1 VDTPHSTALTD
12 TGNDMTQGHPQ
23 PTVNI
28 RPGVKILSVLSH
40 LNYRPWFAVAEFVDN
55 SIQSYL
61 DNVRELEEVEG
72 EGFRLRIEIELDGA
86 DGGRLV
92 VRDNAAGIQREQYAR
107 AFRPAALP
115 ANRSGLS
122 EFGMGMK
129 SAACWFSPYWSVR
142 TSALGEPYERTI
154 VFDVD
159 AIVRDEIEELIA
171 QSKSVE
177 EHRHYTE
184 LVMERLHKVPQK
196 KTTGKIK
203 EHLASI
209 YRIFIRSGQVELY
222 FNGSPLTYQTPKVL
236 NAPLYSSEVST
247 PVHWYKEIDFDFGQ
261 GMRVHGFA
269 ALREKASTAE
279 AGFALFRRNRV
290 IQGSADETYRPHTIF
305 GAPNSYRYQR
315 LFGELHLEGF
325 SVSHT
330 KDGFQWDESEQ
341 AFLDLL
347 KEHLN
352 SPPMPLLEQAE
363 GFRTLQRTRDLRSA
377 AVLSNDRV
385 TQTIQDHVPDVLEHQ
400 IEELPEQLPPPAV
413 LALAS
418 EVAAQRSIRIEVL
431 DDVWEIIVELTN
443 DPAIGD
449 WISYSENQRAND
461 ARHVAIRLSLAHP
474 FMLQFGGATAEQIEP
489 LQRVATAIVL
499 SEIAA
504 RESGVRHAGTIRRN
518 INKLLREALARP

>member
-1 VDTPHSTALTD
+1 
-12 TGNDMTQGHPQ
+12 MTQSRPQ
-23 PTVNI
+23 STVNI

-61 DNVRELEEVEG
+61 DNIKELEELEG
-72 EGFRLRIEIELDGA
+72 REFRLRIEIELDGA

-92 VRDNAAGIQREQYAR
+92 VRDNAAGIHRDQYAR

-115 ANRSGLS
+115 ADRSGLS

-129 SAACWFSPYWSVR
+129 SAACWFSPYWTVR
-142 TSALGEPYERTI
+142 TSAFGESYERTI
-154 VFDVD
+154 TFDVD
-159 AIVRDEIEELIA
+159 AIVRDEIEELTVMT
-171 QSKSVE
+171 KSVA

-184 LVMERLHKVPQK
+184 IVMERLHQVPQK

-203 EHLASI
+203 DHLSSI
-209 YRIFIRSGQVELY
+209 YRIFIRSGQIEIRY
-222 FNGSPLTYQTPKVL
+222 NGSALTYEAPKVL
-236 NAPLYSSEVST
+236 LAPLYSDEAST
-247 PVHWYKEIDFDFGQ
+247 PVHWRKEIDFDFGQ
-261 GMRVHGFA
+261 GMRAHGFA

-290 IQGSADETYRPHTIF
+290 IQGSADETYRPHAIF

-330 KDGFQWDESEQ
+330 KDGFQWDENEQ

-352 SPPMPLLEQAE
+352 DPRMPLLDQAE
-363 GFRTLQRTRDLRSA
+363 GFRTLQRTRDLRNA
-377 AVLSNDRV
+377 AQLSTDRV
-385 TQTIQDHVPDVLEHQ
+385 TQTIRDHVPDVLEEQ
-400 IEELPEQLPPPAV
+400 IEELPEQSPAPFS
-413 LALAS
+413 LASAS
-418 EVAAQRSIRIEVL
+418 EVAAKKSVRIEVL
-431 DDVWEIIVELTN
+431 NDIWEVVVELTN

-449 WISYSENQRAND
+449 WISYSANERYGE
-461 ARHVAIRLSLAHP
+461 ARYVTIRLSLAHP
-474 FMLQFGGATAEQIEP
+474 FMVQFGGSSAEQIEP
-489 LQRVATAIVL
+489 LQRVAIAIVL
-499 SEIAA
+499 SEITA
-504 RESGVRHAGTIRRN
+504 RESGVSQAGTIRRN
-518 INKLLREALARP
+518 INRLLREALAKP